1 MQEKVKNQKLQIDE
15 KRKTFDK
22 TENYLKNIESIG
34 QLVGEVI
41 QKLTEDKIM
50 VKAASGPRYIVGCR
64 PKIDK
69 SKLKGPL
76 FLDVCGCVCYHGSP
90 FIILNADGS
99 PCGGLPRNQELFPG
113 IQIDNQGYVDIK
125 NSPLIKELII
135 I

>member
-1 MQEKVKNQKLQIDE
+1 MQERVKNMKLQIDE

-69 SKLKGPL
+69 S
-76 FLDVCGCVCYHGSP
+76 
-90 FIILNADGS
+90 
-99 PCGGLPRNQELFPG
+99 
-113 IQIDNQGYVDIK
+113 
-125 NSPLIKELII
+125 
-135 I
+135 